1 MMWLSVLPI
10 GRLAGMWP
18 LIASVCRNRRPL
30 ALSALWRA
38 SGIPSAM
45 GCLAWL
51 TMSSRNRLA
60 WRALRAISEMPL
72 LLLSSSSSVMIGR
85 NTSCSSKRNR
95 LVGSCIST
103 LVSRTKS
110 FVADGRDCARGRR
123 EGTDLRESWA
133 AEPGCCS
140 DGFNKIEHLLGV
152 TGNLDSAPFAP
163 ESAVAVEHEGAALD
177 PAHLLSVHVFHL
189 HDSELAA
196 DFLGLVRKQLE
207 GKAHLGL
214 EIFVRPETIARDSD
228 YRTSRLLELGVE
240 IAELRPFVGAA
251 RGVVLRVEIEDEQL
265 GFDRREPEFLAAG
278 GGQDEVAYCFVGHP
292 ESAPLWAP
300 LSPEF
305 RSERNPSAWRG
316 SSRKKFYEFP
326 QQFHGRFL
334 RDVMAAIQ
342 GPSLDGFGP
351 LGPVGE

>member
-10 GRLAGMWP
+10 GRLAGMCP

-30 ALSALWRA
+30 ALSASWRA

-85 NTSCSSKRNR
+85 KTSCSSKRNR

-110 FVADGRDCARGRR
+110 FAADCRDSTRGRR
-123 EGTDLRESWA
+123 EGTGFREASA
-133 AEPGCCS
+133 AGAESTCCS

-163 ESAVAVEHEGAALD
+163 ENAVAVEHEGAALD
-177 PAHLLSVHVFHL
+177 SAHLLAVHVFHL
-189 HDSELAA
+189 HDPELSA

-214 EIFVRPETIARDSD
+214 EIFVRPKI
-228 YRTSRLLELGVE
+228 
-240 IAELRPFVGAA
+240 
-251 RGVVLRVEIEDEQL
+251 
-265 GFDRREPEFLAAG
+265 
-278 GGQDEVAYCFVGHP
+278 
-292 ESAPLWAP
+292 
-300 LSPEF
+300 
-305 RSERNPSAWRG
+305 
-316 SSRKKFYEFP
+316 
-326 QQFHGRFL
+326 GR
-334 RDVMAAIQ
+334 A
-342 GPSLDGFGP
+342 
-351 LGPVGE
+351 

>member
-10 GRLAGMWP
+10 GRFAGMWP
-18 LIASVCRNRRPL
+18 LIASVCRNKRPL
-30 ALSALWRA
+30 ALSASWRA
-38 SGIPSAM
+38 SGMPSAM
-45 GCLAWL
+45 GPLAWL
-51 TMSSRNRLA
+51 TMSSRKRLA

-85 NTSCSSKRNR
+85 KTSCSSKRNR

-110 FVADGRDCARGRR
+110 FAADCRVRVRR
-123 EGTDLRESWA
+123 EGTDLREASA
-133 AEPGCCS
+133 AGAEPACCS

-163 ESAVAVEHEGAALD
+163 ENAVAVEHEGAALD

-214 EIFVRPETIARDSD
+214 EIFVRPEAIARDSD

-251 RGVVLRVEIEDEQL
+251 RGVVLRVEIKDEQL
-265 GFDRREPEFLAAG
+265 GFDRREPELLAAG
-278 GGQDEVAYCFVGHP
+278 RGQHEVAYCFVGHP
-292 ESAPLWAP
+292 ESIPL
-300 LSPEF
+300 
-305 RSERNPSAWRG
+305 
-316 SSRKKFYEFP
+316 
-326 QQFHGRFL
+326 
-334 RDVMAAIQ
+334 
-342 GPSLDGFGP
+342 
-351 LGPVGE
+351 

>member
-1 MMWLSVLPI
+1 MTTPMMWLSVLPI

-30 ALSALWRA
+30 ALSASWRA

-45 GCLAWL
+45 GPLAWL
-51 TMSSRNRLA
+51 TMSSRKRLA

-72 LLLSSSSSVMIGR
+72 LLLSSSSRVMIGR
-85 NTSCSSKRNR
+85 NTSCSSNRNR

-110 FVADGRDCARGRR
+110 FAADCRARVRR
-123 EGTDLRESWA
+123 EGTDLREASA
-133 AEPGCCS
+133 AGAEPACCS

-163 ESAVAVEHEGAALD
+163 ENAVAVEHEGAALD

-214 EIFVRPETIARDSD
+214 EIFVRPE
-228 YRTSRLLELGVE
+228 
-240 IAELRPFVGAA
+240 
-251 RGVVLRVEIEDEQL
+251 
-265 GFDRREPEFLAAG
+265 
-278 GGQDEVAYCFVGHP
+278 
-292 ESAPLWAP
+292 
-300 LSPEF
+300 
-305 RSERNPSAWRG
+305 
-316 SSRKKFYEFP
+316 
-326 QQFHGRFL
+326 
-334 RDVMAAIQ
+334 
-342 GPSLDGFGP
+342 
-351 LGPVGE
+351 